1 VHHKKHKLHALQF
14 TAYKNR
20 AVHILGAVYVRE
32 MEDNLHKMLRGIYK
46 ITARFQAG
54 EFDCTSASETNI
66 VSFLHT
72 NVRADMS
79 ARVVAG

>member
-1 VHHKKHKLHALQF
+1 
-14 TAYKNR
+14 
-20 AVHILGAVYVRE
+20 
-32 MEDNLHKMLRGIYK
+32 MLRGIYK

-66 VSFLHT
+66 VVSFLHT